1 MLSEWIHLD
10 SLLYRVIA
18 LMIAVLLH
26 DGVQASVAL
35 LLGDRTAKEAGRLT
49 LSPVPHMSALG
60 VLACLFG
67 PFGWSKPVPVDA
79 DKLKGIRKLSALAVF
94 ASGLLANLA
103 LGVLLWWVFFT
114 VPFQTMDETIPL
126 WASELIR
133 GIVKWAYIFNLMFF
147 ILHLVPVYPTDL
159 WKGLRLFMPKRWE
172 PVLAKYE
179 KLGTAVLIAIVITPL
194 GQLLLNRCYES
205 LTGIIMNLYSLA

>member
-18 LMIAVLLH
+18 LMVAVLLH

-49 LSPVPHMSALG
+49 LSPVPHMSVFG

-67 PFGWSKPVPVDA
+67 PFGWSKPVPVA
-79 DKLKGIRKLSALAVF
+79 PDKLRGNRKLSALAVY

-133 GIVKWAYIFNLMFF
+133 GIVKWTYIFNLMFF

-159 WKGLRLFMPKRWE
+159 WKGLRLFMPNRWE
-172 PVLAKYE
+172 PVLTKYE
-179 KLGTAVLIAIVITPL
+179 KLGTAVLIAIVITPF

-205 LTGIIMNLYSLA
+205 MTGIIMNLYSLA